1 MEKVITISREFGSG
15 GRELGVKLAGT
26 LGIPFYD
33 KELISMAADDINIA
47 EEAFRYYDEHIEV
60 RDPLDR
66 QFYHAFS
73 EIYQVPMSDQIFVA
87 QSNVIRR
94 LASHGPCVIVG
105 RCADMVL
112 ADSVNLFIYSKMK
125 DRVKRM
131 CAWRAAATRRRW
143 SGASGRWTASAGTII
158 STTQGIPGG
167 GPRIIISAW
176 RAGSWAWTAVC
187 ARLSLIWE
195 SLAAGRRS
203 VRAFLGHLPAGL
215 VRYGLFGNAECGVYF
230 KSIGS
235 Y

>member
-1 MEKVITISREFGSG
+1 MPQIITVSREFGSG
-15 GRELGVKLAGT
+15 GRELGVKLADA

-105 RCADMVL
+105 RCADYAL
-112 ADSVNLFIYSKMK
+112 ADYPNHLSLFISAPLEVRIQRVAQRQNLTPEKARQLILKTDKRRASYYEYYSSKKWGSVDSYHFCIDSSYLGLGRTVELIQTMVAHK
-125 DRVKRM
+125 EHPIPSPTEEDP
-131 CAWRAAATRRRW
+131 TR
-143 SGASGRWTASAGTII
+143 
-158 STTQGIPGG
+158 
-167 GPRIIISAW
+167 PR
-176 RAGSWAWTAVC
+176 T
-187 ARLSLIWE
+187 
-195 SLAAGRRS
+195 
-203 VRAFLGHLPAGL
+203 
-215 VRYGLFGNAECGVYF
+215 
-230 KSIGS
+230 
-235 Y
+235 